1 MVRIENDFRGKK
13 RGKIRFELTMI
24 SAENKEE
31 KYGQN
36 RQCFLRQIKKKNTIR
51 IYISTAKKEEKVR
64 FESTIIFAANK
75 EEKYFYNLQRFLRQI
90 KKKDNMFKTTL

>member
-31 KYGQN
+31 KYG
-36 RQCFLRQIKKKNTIR
+36 
-51 IYISTAKKEEKVR
+51 
-64 FESTIIFAANK
+64 
-75 EEKYFYNLQRFLRQI
+75 
-90 KKKDNMFKTTL
+90 